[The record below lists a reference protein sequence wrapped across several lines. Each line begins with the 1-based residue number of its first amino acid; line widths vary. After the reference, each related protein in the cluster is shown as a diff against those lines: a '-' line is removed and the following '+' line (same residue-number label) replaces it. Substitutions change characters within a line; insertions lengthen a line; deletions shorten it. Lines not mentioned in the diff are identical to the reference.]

1 MEKESYMKKY
11 RQYLSQIKETN
22 ENINMLF
29 GEYKKE
35 YAKFK
40 PGDVVIYKGKEA
52 VIEDYSALND
62 MSQIIYTVKTGK
74 TLNYSIEEKDI
85 KIKNKDMKHV

>member
-1 MEKESYMKKY
+1 
-11 RQYLSQIKETN
+11 
-22 ENINMLF
+22 MLF
-29 GEYKKE
+29 EEYKKE

-62 MSQIIYTVKTGK
+62 MSQIIYTVK
-74 TLNYSIEEKDI
+74 NR
-85 KIKNKDMKHV
+85 

>member
-11 RQYLSQIKETN
+11 RQYLSKINETN

-29 GEYKKE
+29 EEYKKE

-62 MSQIIYTVKTGK
+62 MSQIMTRMRF
-74 TLNYSIEEKDI
+74 LSIRMNILKELY
-85 KIKNKDMKHV
+85 

>member
-1 MEKESYMKKY
+1 
-11 RQYLSQIKETN
+11 
-22 ENINMLF
+22 
-29 GEYKKE
+29 
-35 YAKFK
+35 
-40 PGDVVIYKGKEA
+40 VIYKGKEA

-85 KIKNKDMKHV
+85 KIKK